1 MIKKLSLF
9 TVLILFIFMF
19 GCSFEK
25 PNDILFYALKAD
37 PTTLNPVISSEI
49 PSQIVNSVVFNSLL
63 RYDDKMNIIPDLAE
77 SFNVEN
83 DGKRWI
89 FNLRKNVKWHDGE
102 EFTAEDVLFT
112 FKKLY
117 DPSTNTFNRGLFTIG
132 GQQIK
137 IQALDKYT
145 VEMILP
151 EKFSPF
157 ESNLTTLGII
167 PKHVLEG
174 KDINRDGFNWN
185 PIGTGPFKFRKWQS
199 GEKIYVVK
207 NENYYAGTPLLKGI
221 IFQIIPSAESRR
233 TALITGHT
241 DIAEITPEDLL
252 ALEKCDNLNIYKWNQ
267 FLYCYL
273 GFDLTKPLFQDI
285 NVRKA
290 INYATDKKSII
301 SAVFKKNAVRAL
313 GPIPPASQYYDKSLP
328 EYNFDP
334 KKSIELLEK
343 SGWKMNEKTKI
354 FEKDGKKMSFEV
366 MYPSSNVAF
375 EKAAVFMQA
384 QMKQAGIE
392 MRLKSM
398 EFSALINSC
407 YPSKFE
413 AVIFDWVENFDPDN
427 YTVWHSS
434 QCNDDGMNFM
444 SYKNKKVDKLIEK
457 GRTTREKEER
467 KKIYSEIQKMITED
481 SPYVFL
487 WSPKGIV
494 AVNKRIKGLSTPS
507 AVGILVKSE
516 KIYIETP

>member
-1 MIKKLSLF
+1 MIKKISLF
-9 TVLILFIFMF
+9 TILILFIFIF
-19 GCSFEK
+19 GCGLEK
-25 PNDILFYALKAD
+25 PNDILFYALKSD
-37 PTTLNPVISSEI
+37 PKILNPVISSDI
-49 PSQIVNSVVFNSLL
+49 PSMTVNSTIFNSLL
-63 RYDDKMNIIPDLAE
+63 KYDDKMNILPDLAE
-77 SFNVEN
+77 SLNVED
-83 DGKRWI
+83 DGKKWV
-89 FNLRKNVKWHDGE
+89 FNLRKDVKWHDGE
-102 EFTAEDVLFT
+102 EFTAEDVVFT
-112 FKKLY
+112 FEKLY
-117 DPSTNTFNRGLFTIG
+117 DPNTNTFNRGLFTIAG
-132 GQQIK
+132 KQLK
-137 IQALDKYT
+137 VNALDKYT
-145 VEMILP
+145 VEIILP

-185 PIGTGPFKFRKWQS
+185 PIGTGPFKFKKWQS
-199 GEKIYVVK
+199 GEKIYVEK
-207 NENYYAGTPLLKGI
+207 NENYYAGSPILKGI
-221 IFQIIPSAESRR
+221 VFQIIPSTESRR
-233 TALITGHT
+233 TSLITGYT
-241 DIAEITPEDLL
+241 DIGEITPEDLIV
-252 ALEKCDNLNIYKWNQ
+252 LEKCDNLNIYKWNQ

-290 INYATDKKSII
+290 INYATDKKAII

-313 GPIPPASQYYDKSLP
+313 GPIPPASPYYDDKLP

-334 KKSIELLEK
+334 QKSIELLKE
-343 SGWKMNEKTKI
+343 SGWVMNEKTKI
-354 FEKDGKKMSFEV
+354 FEKDGQKLSFEV

-398 EFSALINSC
+398 EFTALINSC
-407 YPSKFE
+407 YPTKFE

-444 SYKNKKVDKLIEK
+444 SYKNKKVDELIEK
-457 GRTTREKEER
+457 GRTTRGKEER
-467 KKIYSEIQKMITED
+467 KKIYFEIQKIITED

-494 AVNKRIKGLSTPS
+494 AINKRVKGHCTPS
-507 AVGILVKSE
+507 PVGMLVESE
-516 KIYIETP
+516 KIHIN